1 MPEVRGG
8 VYGERWRTET
18 KGCGRDAGVLG
29 LVIFSDRRGFMAE
42 DFAGGVVAQLVGKKN
57 SKARC

>member
-1 MPEVRGG
+1 METVGG
-8 VYGERWRTET
+8 
-18 KGCGRDAGVLG
+18 GRDVLG
-29 LVIFSDRRGFMAE
+29 LEIFSGPPGFMAE